1 MPPADNTAF
10 LLEATRRRSQEARS
24 RAEEAVRTAQKTREP
39 VSVASIARQ
48 ARISR
53 SWLYTQT
60 DLVDAI
66 NQIKAGAHSPVR
78 TGQQPASVTSLKR
91 RLEAALLRVKNLR
104 AENAELTKRLEAAH
118 GETRRLQ
125 TDQA

>member
-1 MPPADNTAF
+1 MPSADNTAF

-24 RAEEAVRTAQKTREP
+24 RAEEAVQAAQKTREP
-39 VSVASIARQ
+39 VTVAGIARQ
-48 ARISR
+48 AGISR

-60 DLVDAI
+60 DLVDVI
-66 NQIKAGAHSPVR
+66 NQIKAGAPSPVR

-91 RLEAALLRVKNLR
+91 RLEAALLRIKKLR

-118 GETRRLQ
+118 GEIRRLR